1 MSTTNITPY
10 HYNFKTKLPISSST
24 YYQPSIRDC
33 PWHVFEKRFGGY
45 VSLAL
50 TVCISALMMG
60 FSVFCYYQL
69 PNTCYGVDQNCAKW
83 GWGDVKFAV
92 AVLALV
98 FLVVSNFSFHVAEF
112 MVFIIKRYTN
122 VYKDELAARVTD
134 PHQGQSLQEY
144 LQSIIP
150 FLSLITEIEEVKVGQ
165 QGLYF
170 IPPYSK
176 LSRVTREKLWY
187 FDHVVKDYN
196 CDQDTS

>member
-1 MSTTNITPY
+1 MPY
-10 HYNFKTKLPISSST
+10 QYNFKTKLPISSST
-24 YYQPSIRDC
+24 YYQPSITDC

-50 TVCISALMMG
+50 TVFIGASMVG

-69 PNTCYGVDQNCAKW
+69 FDTCYGVDQKYNSTKNCAKW
-83 GWGDVKFAV
+83 GWEDVKFAV

-98 FLVVSNFSFHVAEF
+98 FLVVSNFSFYIAEF
-112 MVFIIKRYTN
+112 IVFIIKRYTN

-134 PHQGQSLQEY
+134 PYQGQSLQQY

-165 QGLYF
+165 RGLYF

-176 LSRVTREKLWY
+176 LSRVTKEKLWY
-187 FDHVVKDYN
+187 FDHVAKDYG
-196 CDQDTS
+196 CE